1 MVYFNQHVVLTGATQ
16 VYISVLI
23 LVLFLLVLAVL
34 YVGLKFHQLSI
45 AIQMQNE
52 MLEEGVRVQARKVGG
67 KNE

>member
-1 MVYFNQHVVLTGATQ
+1 MVYFNHHVVLTEATQ
-16 VYISVLI
+16 VYIGVLI

-45 AIQMQNE
+45 AVQMQNE
-52 MLEEGVRVQARKVGG
+52 MLEEGVRVQARKVEG

>member
-1 MVYFNQHVVLTGATQ
+1 MVYFNHHVVLTEATQ
-16 VYISVLI
+16 VYIGVLI

-52 MLEEGVRVQARKVGG
+52 MLEEGVRVQARKVEG